1 MDILCSPVVQE
12 FGQDLL
18 AATPQQPRR
27 ILNVDGCNMSPA
39 GQQGEEPPEEVPL
52 PEQAES
58 PTAARKRKRKAITKA
73 ANEKHSIKRRQQ
85 AAWFKQK
92 EAVEAAALEATR
104 KHEDLLQQL
113 QQAQELLKDSRRRER
128 QQISRNLHEQQLQL
142 SKQHHADMQKKE
154 AASYRKGRAAAGADQ
169 QLELQQAEKVVG
181 ACKELVVGACK
192 ELEVQKGVTADLR
205 GQLETYK
212 REVES
217 LRAAPLLPDP
227 FDDIEE
233 NVEGYWKY

>member
-1 MDILCSPVVQE
+1 MDITYSPGMQNFSQE
-12 FGQDLL
+12 MAPQ
-18 AATPQQPRR
+18 TPQTRTLV
-27 ILNVDGCNMSPA
+27 IVDGYNMSPA
-39 GQQGEEPPEEVPL
+39 GQQGEEPSEEVPS

-58 PTAARKRKRKAITKA
+58 PDSGTKRKRREQKRANNQKVA
-73 ANEKHSIKRRQQ
+73 AKRRQQ
-85 AAWFKQK
+85 VEWFAQK

-154 AASYRKGRAAAGADQ
+154 AASYRKGRAAAGAD
-169 QLELQQAEKVVG
+169 LKSELQQAEANLSKVIHAKNNLDREFCVLQ
-181 ACKELVVGACK
+181 E
-192 ELEVQKGVTADLR
+192 EN
-205 GQLETYK
+205 K
-212 REVES
+212 RIKHEYEHALL

-227 FDDIEE
+227 FDDIEG
-233 NVEGYWKY
+233 VMEGNW

>member
-27 ILNVDGCNMSPA
+27 ILNVDGYNMSPA
-39 GQQGEEPPEEVPL
+39 GQQGEEPSEEVPL

-58 PTAARKRKRKAITKA
+58 PRAARKRKRKEITKA
-73 ANEKHSIKRRQQ
+73 ANEKHSEKRRQQ

-154 AASYRKGRAAAGADQ
+154 AASYRKGRAAAGAD
-169 QLELQQAEKVVG
+169 LKSELQQAEANLSKVIHAKNNLDREFCVLQEEN
-181 ACKELVVGACK
+181 KRIK
-192 ELEVQKGVTADLR
+192 LECERAL
-205 GQLETYK
+205 
-212 REVES
+212 

-227 FDDIEE
+227 FDDIEAAVAA
-233 NVEGYWKY
+233 VEDY

>member
-1 MDILCSPVVQE
+1 
-12 FGQDLL
+12 
-18 AATPQQPRR
+18 
-27 ILNVDGCNMSPA
+27 MSPA

-154 AASYRKGRAAAGADQ
+154 AASYRKGRAAAGAD
-169 QLELQQAEKVVG
+169 LKSELQQAEANLSKVIHAKNNLDREFCVLQEEN
-181 ACKELVVGACK
+181 KRIK
-192 ELEVQKGVTADLR
+192 LECERAL
-205 GQLETYK
+205 
-212 REVES
+212 

-227 FDDIEE
+227 FDDIEAAVAA
-233 NVEGYWKY
+233 VEYY